1 MDRWLKLFFWIS
13 IFYIGVSLIGY
24 IFIAV
29 VRPDITVAQTVPF
42 MVALF
47 TGILVAG
54 LLGEYFYGKK
64 K

>member
-1 MDRWLKLFFWIS
+1 MDKILRLLFWIS
-13 IFYIGVSLIGY
+13 ALYIFLSLIGY
-24 IFIAV
+24 IVIV
-29 VRPDITVAQTVPF
+29 VFRPDITVAQTVPF

-47 TGILVAG
+47 TGIMVSG